1 MKHWNR
7 DYWPGRGG
15 HEYQFVTFEGELD
28 EPGELRGL
36 WNARCGSSGTEAEK
50 DFVGSS
56 ESETTV
62 RQVADVRDHVGLV
75 AKESADLSWA

>member
-7 DYWPGRGG
+7 DYWPGRSG

-56 ESETTV
+56 EGETTV